1 MKINKHIII
10 AAIISCIT
18 LLASYNAQAQRI
30 TVQGGDD
37 LYYKYLEDF
46 KSTDGINVVIVVHGT
61 ADKILRFDGR
71 ANEPITWYSYDD
83 VLNPLPSTQN
93 GHYSTLPLTHTEC
106 GYVITQGNK
115 TYYIYVVDYIKHPL
129 ILSSVAVEEGYSA
142 CDIVT
147 LNISGSGD
155 EMYYY
160 AFNSKQPHE
169 IDRNIDITYNTLQ
182 WNEEL
187 LQYDETEQIV
197 TLQQFSSTYPVTA
210 PLCNTT
216 FTVSGDRFL
225 QSWGLAQEVSSDE
238 YTTYAVEAQAK
249 ATQTYR
255 EDLNEIDRHPTS
267 GLGGSA
273 PVEIEFCAY
282 YTDAVTHS
290 EWQFSQDSNFK
301 SITHRYNDDLL
312 RYTFNEEGTTY
323 IRLVVTSHNETCI
336 YECEPLVINIGT
348 STLEIP
354 NAFSPGTID
363 GKNDEWRVAFKSIV
377 EFRCW
382 IFNKQGVE
390 MYYSENPG
398 AGWDGTH
405 GGKLA
410 SPGVY
415 YYVIE
420 ARGADNVEY
429 KRSGHINLMRSKRN
443 SNTTDNNTEQQ

>member
-1 MKINKHIII
+1 MKLTIHNFTF
-10 AAIISCIT
+10 AIF
-18 LLASYNAQAQRI
+18 LLVALFTSQSTQAQRI
-30 TVQGGDD
+30 SVEGGDG
-37 LYYKYLEDF
+37 LSYTYLEDY
-46 KSTDGINVVIVVHGT
+46 KATDGINVVLVVYGT
-61 ADKILRFDGR
+61 ADKVLRYDGR
-71 ANEPITWYSYDD
+71 STEPITWYTYED
-83 VLNPLPSTQN
+83 VLTPLPSTQD
-93 GHYSTLPLTHTEC
+93 GIHSTIPLTRTEC
-106 GYVITQGNK
+106 GYVIMQGNK
-115 TYYIYVVDYIKHPL
+115 TYYVYVVDYIKHPL
-129 ILSSVAVEEGYSA
+129 ILSSITTDENNS

-147 LNISGSGD
+147 LNITGEGN

-160 AFNSKQPHE
+160 AFNNKLPHE
-169 IDRNIDITYNTLQ
+169 IHRDIDIMYNTLQ
-182 WNEEL
+182 WNDEL
-187 LQYDETEQIV
+187 LQYEEIQQV
-197 TLQQFSSTYPVTA
+197 VSLRQFSSTYPVAA

-225 QSWGLAQEVSSDE
+225 QAWNMPQEVSSDE
-238 YTTYAVEAQAK
+238 FATYAVEAQAK

-255 EDLNEIDRHPTS
+255 EEANEIDRQPTS

-282 YTDAVTHS
+282 YTDAVTHA
-290 EWQFSQDSNFK
+290 EWQFSQDGNF
-301 SITHRYNDDLL
+301 SGITHRYNDDLL

-323 IRLVVTSHNETCI
+323 VRLVVTSLNETCV
-336 YECEPLVINIGT
+336 YECEPLVINVGT
-348 STLEIP
+348 SSLEIP

-382 IFNKQGVE
+382 IFNKQGVQ

-405 GGKLA
+405 AGRLA

-420 ARGADNVEY
+420 ARGADDVEY
-429 KRSGHINLMRSKRN
+429 KRSGHINLMRSKKN
-443 SNTTDNNTEQQ
+443 STTNDNNIE

>member
-1 MKINKHIII
+1 MKLNNHII
-10 AAIISCIT
+10 ASAIVLYALFTT
-18 LLASYNAQAQRI
+18 LPMQAQRL
-30 TVQGGDD
+30 TVQGGDERF
-37 LYYKYLEDF
+37 YKYLEDF
-46 KSTDGINVVIVVHGT
+46 KSTDGINAVIVVYGT
-61 ADKILRFDGR
+61 ADKVLRFDSKT
-71 ANEPITWYSYDD
+71 NEPITWYTYDD
-83 VLNPLPSTQN
+83 VLNPLPSTQS
-93 GHYSTLPLTHTEC
+93 GHYSTLPLTRTEC
-106 GYVITQGNK
+106 GYVITQGDK

-129 ILSSVAVEEGYSA
+129 ILSSITVDGNNS

-169 IDRNIDITYNTLQ
+169 ITRELEITYNTLQ
-182 WNEEL
+182 WNDEF
-187 LQYDETEQIV
+187 LQYDEKEQVV
-197 TLQQFSSTYPVTA
+197 TLKQFSSTYPVTA

-216 FTVSGDRFL
+216 FTVSGDKFL
-225 QSWGLAQEVSSDE
+225 QIWDMLQEVSSDE

-255 EDLNEIDRHPTS
+255 EELNEIDRQPTS

-273 PVEIEFCAY
+273 PAEIEFNAY
-282 YTDAVTHS
+282 YTDAVTHI
-290 EWQFSQDSNFK
+290 EWQFSREGNFN

-323 IRLVVTSHNETCI
+323 VRLVASSHNETCI

-348 STLEIP
+348 SSLEIP

-382 IFNKQGVE
+382 IVNKQGVQ

-405 GGKLA
+405 GGRLA

-415 YYVIE
+415 YYIIE
-420 ARGADNVEY
+420 ARGADGVEY

-443 SNTTDNNTEQQ
+443 SNKTDNNTEQ